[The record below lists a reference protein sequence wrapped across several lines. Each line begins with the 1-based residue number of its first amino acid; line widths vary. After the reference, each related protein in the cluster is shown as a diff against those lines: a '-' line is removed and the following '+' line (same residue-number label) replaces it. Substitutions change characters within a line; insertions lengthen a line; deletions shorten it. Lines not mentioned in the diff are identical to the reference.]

1 MLDLI
6 ESYIIYHCCKFWL
19 ALLVMQSLHYSS
31 LDLLMLSYTHALQ
44 SGVVRMLLEMYKLLH
59 KRSYYLYFLVK
70 SIWKNVVA
78 MARRIIL
85 NEEPLKKLIE
95 NFGKFPIGTCID
107 KGEPRLLVTAVDIA
121 EGITVTFDRL

>member
-1 MLDLI
+1 
-6 ESYIIYHCCKFWL
+6 
-19 ALLVMQSLHYSS
+19 
-31 LDLLMLSYTHALQ
+31 
-44 SGVVRMLLEMYKLLH
+44 
-59 KRSYYLYFLVK
+59 
-70 SIWKNVVA
+70 

-121 EGITVTFDRL
+121 EGITVTFDTL